1 MTHALQVLYT
11 LLWTQP
17 SKDDTIQACHTYA
30 RTLLGVAL
38 EQVEGPSG
46 LPTKLRA
53 STALLSGC
61 GLTGTPL
68 RVPLPG
74 LGVKECTVAQ
84 REYVS
89 FMAKS
94 LCMFSSQCLV

>member
-1 MTHALQVLYT
+1 MTHTLQVLQT

-17 SKDDTIQACHTYA
+17 SKDDTIQACHTYTH
-30 RTLLGVAL
+30 TLLGVAV
-38 EQVEGPSG
+38 EQIEGPSG
-46 LPTKLRA
+46 LLAKLRA
-53 STALLSGC
+53 HTALLSIC
-61 GLTGTPL
+61 GVTGTPS

-74 LGVKECTVAQ
+74 LGGKECTAAQ

-94 LCMFSSQCLV
+94 NCIFSS